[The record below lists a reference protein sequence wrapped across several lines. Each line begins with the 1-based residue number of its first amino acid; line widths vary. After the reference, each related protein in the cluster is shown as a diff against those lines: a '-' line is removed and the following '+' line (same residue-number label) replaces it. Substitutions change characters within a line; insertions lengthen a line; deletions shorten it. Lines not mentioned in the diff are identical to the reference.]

1 MTLQWWQRLLLG
13 IVLFTAVGTL
23 LELLL
28 LEHVEEIYQLIPVI
42 LLGIVILATAAL
54 WFKPNRGVVTMFRV
68 VMALCL
74 VSALVG
80 IYLHYQAN
88 VEFVLERH
96 PKMTGWAL
104 TKEAATGAMPALA
117 PGTMAQLAL
126 VGLLATVSRRSA

>member
-13 IVLFTAVGTL
+13 IVLFTAAGTL
-23 LELLL
+23 AELLL

-42 LLGIVILATAAL
+42 LLGVVVVATAVL
-54 WFKPNRGVVTMFRV
+54 WLKPSRGVITMFRV
-68 VMALCL
+68 VMALCM

-96 PKMTGWAL
+96 PKMTGWTL

-126 VGLLATVSRRSA
+126 VGLLATVSRRSV

>member
-1 MTLQWWQRLLLG
+1 MTLQWWQRALLA
-13 IVLFTAVGTL
+13 IVLFTAGGTL
-23 LELLL
+23 AELLL

-42 LLGIVILATAAL
+42 LLGIVVIATLVL
-54 WFKPNRGVVTMFRV
+54 WLKPTRGVVQAFRV

-74 VSALVG
+74 ASALVG

-96 PKMTGWAL
+96 PKMSGWPL
-104 TKEAATGAMPALA
+104 TREAATGAMPALA

>member
-54 WFKPNRGVVTMFRV
+54 WFKPSRGVVTMFRV